1 MMKVLK
7 MVKPIYPHWVR
18 VSGIVA
24 VEVQI
29 DKAGKPSS
37 IKILK
42 GNPLL
47 IGPVIDAVKQWRW
60 KPLRL
65 NGEAVE
71 AATIITVN
79 FEAAR

>member
-1 MMKVLK
+1 MKVIK
-7 MVKPIYPHWVR
+7 MVKPIYPYGVK

-24 VEVQI
+24 VEAQI
-29 DKAGKPSS
+29 DKIGKPSS
-37 IKILK
+37 IKVLK
-42 GNPLL
+42 GDPLL
-47 IGPVIDAVKQWRW
+47 VAAVVDAVKQCRW

-71 AATIITVN
+71 AEMTITVN